1 VKIIEVHWV
10 DAWIDTGD
18 VSIKKAKKL
27 KPIERYTVGYLVE
40 ETDECII
47 LSTDYF
53 PKKGRTKEVSA
64 TMVIPMGWVK
74 SWEIQEYV

>member
-1 VKIIEVHWV
+1 MKIVEVHWL

-18 VSIKKAKKL
+18 VSLKQAKKS
-27 KPIERYTVGYLVE
+27 KPIERYTVGYLIE

-74 SWEIQEYV
+74 SWEIQDV